1 MAKHAKPGDLRRRV
15 QGLDFSGLNVLVVD
29 EGLVFVV
36 GRLRPVQKVDSF
48 GDDLAA
54 VAIDPGCVGPLG
66 VVDAATHE
74 KLHPFFAI
82 LLDRLAEAVEAG
94 DAVPFGVLNAKA
106 VLVAEDPTFG
116 IARAGGGEGEVGDRG
131 AALGGAGLGG
141 LADVTSE
148 DDDVLHDVVFVAS
161 SEGTVPPM
169 RPVKDRWTRP
179 ARTSSASA

>member
-1 MAKHAKPGDLRRRV
+1 MAKDAKPGDLRRRV
-15 QGLDFSGLNVLVVD
+15 RGLAFSGLDILVVD
-29 EGLVFVV
+29 EGLVFVF
-36 GRLRPVQKVDSF
+36 GRLRPIEEVDSF

-54 VAIDPGCVGPLG
+54 VAIDPGGVSPLG
-66 VVDAATHE
+66 VVDAAAYE
-74 KLHPFFAI
+74 KLHPFLAI

-94 DAVPFGVLNAKA
+94 DAVPFRVLNAKA

-116 IARAGGGEGEVGDRG
+116 IARAGSGEGEVGDRG
-131 AALGGAGLGG
+131 AALGGAGLWG
-141 LADVTSE
+141 LADVASE
-148 DDDVLHDVVFVAS
+148 DDDVLHDVVSVAS